1 MTAFDPEFSMD
12 GVKLM
17 IRVCTT
23 LREITDDD
31 DGLIMNA
38 FLAASISEMF
48 AALLFGATL
57 VNRTYT
63 AEQLQV
69 YGISA
74 LMLEDQG

>member
-1 MTAFDPEFSMD
+1 MTAFDPKFSMD

-17 IRVCTT
+17 IRLCTT
-23 LREITDDD
+23 LREIPDD
-31 DGLIMNA
+31 DGGLLMDEC
-38 FLAASISEMF
+38 LAASISEMF

-57 VNRTYT
+57 INRAYT

-74 LMLEDQG
+74 LMLEDRG